1 MIQWLR
7 DLLSECVLEEHD
19 VEVDA
24 ARAASYPSGQ
34 YARRDEPAEDWAGLR
49 SRIPA

>member
-7 DLLSECVLEEHD
+7 NLLNECVLDEHD
-19 VEVDA
+19 VEVDV

-34 YARRDEPAEDWAGLR
+34 YARKDAPAEDWAGLR